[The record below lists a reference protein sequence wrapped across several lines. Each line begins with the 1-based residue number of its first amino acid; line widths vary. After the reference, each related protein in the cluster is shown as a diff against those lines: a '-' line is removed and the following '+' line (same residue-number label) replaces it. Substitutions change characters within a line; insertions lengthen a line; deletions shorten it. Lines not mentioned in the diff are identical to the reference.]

1 MEGLEK
7 YTKTMRMQTR
17 GTGGEHT
24 AAGSDGK
31 VDISNVDRIGK
42 SEVQLVQ
49 IMVDGV
55 CKLIDLEKR
64 AKGGEDIK
72 AEIAAAVKGG
82 GGASG
87 KKSCADIVAVAKSVN
102 APADAS
108 DVSDLDA
115 AKAE

>member
-1 MEGLEK
+1 MHIKLPGILKAVGMEGLEQ

-24 AAGSDGK
+24 AAGADGK

-55 CKLIDLEKR
+55 CKLIELEKKCR
-64 AKGGEDIK
+64 EEGGADAVK
-72 AEIAAAVKGG
+72 AEIEAAI
-82 GGASG
+82 
-87 KKSCADIVAVAKSVN
+87 ADK
-102 APADAS
+102 
-108 DVSDLDA
+108 
-115 AKAE
+115 